1 MALLVYNKTT
11 WATGDVITAEKL
23 NNMESGIDAATTGVN
38 EAKAAA
44 EAASVV
50 ICTDTEGTLDKTFNE
65 LKELMQAGK
74 TVIIVDDIGDYIT
87 RYVLSMLDSDNSSDF
102 TYEALFTCVAGNNQG
117 DTQAY
122 FANDPATF
130 MILD

>member
-50 ICTDTEGTLDKTFNE
+50 ICTETNATLDKTYNE
-65 LKELMQAGK
+65 LLALLQAGK
-74 TVIIVDDIGDYIT
+74 TAVLIKEDSDIHI
-87 RYVLSMLDSDNSSDF
+87 RYVLSYLDSENSS
-102 TYEALFTCVAGNNQG
+102 YAAMFTCVSAGNNP
-117 DTQAY
+117 DTAGY
-122 FANDPATF
+122 VASDPDTD
-130 MILD
+130 MIYD